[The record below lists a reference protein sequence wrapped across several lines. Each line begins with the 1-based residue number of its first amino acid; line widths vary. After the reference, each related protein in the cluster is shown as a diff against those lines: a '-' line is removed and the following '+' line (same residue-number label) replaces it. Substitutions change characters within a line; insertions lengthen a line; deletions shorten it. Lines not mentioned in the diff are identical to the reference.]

1 MSQKYNS
8 PLLKLTEKESK
19 IFQLL
24 VAGNKTSEI
33 SKRLSL
39 SYKEV
44 AEHSKEIKAKLN
56 AKSIDALVQ
65 VAIQS
70 RILLDK

>member
-1 MSQKYNS
+1 MFEKDNS
-8 PLLKLTEKESK
+8 PLLKLTEKETK

-24 VAGNKTSEI
+24 VEGNKTSEI

-44 AEHSKEIKAKLN
+44 ADHSKEIKTKLN
-56 AKSIDALVQ
+56 AKSIEELVQ

-70 RILLDK
+70 NTLPDK